1 MSDDDEMPELE
12 DFTEQLKEIRKAKG
26 IDEKNVPTELKIG
39 VINEK
44 NNNTSNNNKN
54 NTVQIPISTNPPPKT
69 EKPAEQPKPK
79 PQNTNTNTNN
89 KNNNNK
95 RDEDN
100 FGFGLFKRGFLKRHN
115 FSEDEPKKNTNK
127 EKEKEKEKEKPKE
140 KPKEKEKNEPVDLTH
155 IKSNPGTTT
164 KTNILNNFN
173 NELKSSQESSK
184 VNSGMLNNLANN
196 KQQWLNQE
204 LLMKIAQNPN
214 LMRCF
219 MDPRFS
225 TVIQELQTNPQECLK
240 KYGNNP
246 EFSTFI
252 KDFSALM
259 GEHFNNLA
267 KNPMAGNP
275 NYNTPEVQEI
285 VNDPKI
291 KPILER
297 LQKEGRLDMNEIQ
310 RDPYI
315 ASRFKVLIDKKILN
329 IQKMD

>member
-1 MSDDDEMPELE
+1 MSDDEMPELE
-12 DFTEQLKEIRKAKG
+12 DLSEQLNEIRKARG
-26 IDEKNVPTELKIG
+26 IDEKNIPKDIKIG

-44 NNNTSNNNKN
+44 NNNKVN
-54 NTVQIPISTNPPPKT
+54 IPITTSPSPQV
-69 EKPAEQPKPK
+69 EKPKPK
-79 PQNTNTNTNN
+79 QEEKP
-89 KNNNNK
+89 KPKIDNK

-115 FSEDEPKKNTNK
+115 FSEDENKNKK
-127 EKEKEKEKEKPKE
+127 EKEKEKEIKKENKVEKPK
-140 KPKEKEKNEPVDLTH
+140 KEEPIDLTH

-164 KTNILNNFN
+164 KTNVINNFN
-173 NELKSSQESSK
+173 KDLKSNQDSTK
-184 VNSGMLNNLANN
+184 INPNMLNNLANN

-225 TVIQELQTNPQECLK
+225 SVIQELQTNPQECLK

-246 EFSTFI
+246 EFSNFI

-259 GEHFNNLA
+259 GDHFNNLA
-267 KNPMAGNP
+267 KNPIQGNP
-275 NYNTPEVQEI
+275 NYSTPEVQEI

>member
-1 MSDDDEMPELE
+1 MSDDEMPELE
-12 DFTEQLKEIRKAKG
+12 DLSEQLNEIRKARG
-26 IDEKNVPTELKIG
+26 IDEKNIPKDIKIG
-39 VINEK
+39 VVNEK
-44 NNNTSNNNKN
+44 TNNNKVN
-54 NTVQIPISTNPPPKT
+54 IPITTSSPPQVPVQVPKQQKQE
-69 EKPAEQPKPK
+69 EKPKPK
-79 PQNTNTNTNN
+79 QD
-89 KNNNNK
+89 NK

-115 FSEDEPKKNTNK
+115 FSEDENKNKK
-127 EKEKEKEKEKPKE
+127 EKEPKKVNKEIPTKKE
-140 KPKEKEKNEPVDLTH
+140 EPVDLTH

-164 KTNILNNFN
+164 KTNVINNFN
-173 NELKSSQESSK
+173 KDLKSTQESSK
-184 VNSGMLNNLANN
+184 INPNMLNNLANN

-246 EFSTFI
+246 EFSNFI

-259 GEHFNNLA
+259 GDHFNNLA
-267 KNPMAGNP
+267 KNPMQGNP
-275 NYNTPEVQEI
+275 NYSTPEVQEI
-285 VNDPKI
+285 VNDPNI

-297 LQKEGRLDMNEIQ
+297 LQKEGKIDMNEIM
-310 RDPYI
+310 RDPYV
-315 ASRFKVLIDKKILN
+315 AAKFKILIDKKILN

>member
-26 IDEKNVPTELKIG
+26 IDEKNVPTNIKVG
-39 VINEK
+39 VIDEK
-44 NNNTSNNNKN
+44 NISTNDSSKKN
-54 NTVQIPISTNPPPKT
+54 NTVQIPISTNPPPS
-69 EKPAEQPKPK
+69 K
-79 PQNTNTNTNN
+79 PQQTTTSQKTQNN
-89 KNNNNK
+89 NNNNK

-100 FGFGLFKRGFLKRHN
+100 FGCGLFKRGFLKRHN
-115 FSEDEPKKNTNK
+115 FSEDEPKKTNNNNKSNNSNTSNNNK
-127 EKEKEKEKEKPKE
+127 EKEK
-140 KPKEKEKNEPVDLTH
+140 KNEPVDLTH

-173 NELKSSQESSK
+173 NDLKLSQESSK
-184 VNSGMLNNLANN
+184 INSGMLNNLANN

-246 EFSTFI
+246 EFSNFI
-252 KDFSALM
+252 KEFSALM
-259 GEHFNNLA
+259 GDHFNNLA

-285 VNDPKI
+285 INDPKI

-297 LQKEGRLDMNEIQ
+297 LQKEGRIDMNEIQ

-315 ASRFKVLIDKKILN
+315 ASRFRVLIDKKILN

>member
-1 MSDDDEMPELE
+1 MSDDEMPELE
-12 DFTEQLKEIRKAKG
+12 DLSEQLNEIRKARG
-26 IDEKNVPTELKIG
+26 IDEKNIPKDIKIG
-39 VINEK
+39 VVNEK
-44 NNNTSNNNKN
+44 TNNNKVN
-54 NTVQIPISTNPPPKT
+54 IPITTSSPPQVPVQVPKQQKQE
-69 EKPAEQPKPK
+69 EKPKPK
-79 PQNTNTNTNN
+79 QD
-89 KNNNNK
+89 NK

-115 FSEDEPKKNTNK
+115 FSEDGNKNKKEKEPKKENK
-127 EKEKEKEKEKPKE
+127 EIPTKKE
-140 KPKEKEKNEPVDLTH
+140 EPVDLTH
-155 IKSNPGTTT
+155 IKSNPGTTI
-164 KTNILNNFN
+164 KTNVINNFN
-173 NELKSSQESSK
+173 KDLKSTQESSK
-184 VNSGMLNNLANN
+184 INPNMLNNLANN

-246 EFSTFI
+246 EFSNFI

-259 GEHFNNLA
+259 GDHFNNLA
-267 KNPMAGNP
+267 KNPMQGNP
-275 NYNTPEVQEI
+275 NYSTPEVQEI

-297 LQKEGRLDMNEIQ
+297 LQKEGKIDMNEIM
-310 RDPYI
+310 RDPYV
-315 ASRFKVLIDKKILN
+315 AAKFKILIDKKILN

>member
-1 MSDDDEMPELE
+1 MSDDEMPELE
-12 DFTEQLKEIRKAKG
+12 DLSEQLNEIRKARG
-26 IDEKNVPTELKIG
+26 IDEKNIPKDIKIG

-44 NNNTSNNNKN
+44 NNNKVN
-54 NTVQIPISTNPPPKT
+54 IPITTSSSPQI
-69 EKPAEQPKPK
+69 EQPKPK
-79 PQNTNTNTNN
+79 QEEKPKQKTD
-89 KNNNNK
+89 NK

-115 FSEDEPKKNTNK
+115 FSEDENKNK
-127 EKEKEKEKEKPKE
+127 KEKEKPKE
-140 KPKEKEKNEPVDLTH
+140 AKKENKVEPTKKEEPVDLTH

-164 KTNILNNFN
+164 KTNVINNFN
-173 NELKSSQESSK
+173 KDLKSNQDSTK
-184 VNSGMLNNLANN
+184 INPNMLNNLANN

-219 MDPRFS
+219 MNPRFS
-225 TVIQELQTNPQECLK
+225 SVIQELQTNPQECLK

-246 EFSTFI
+246 EFSNFI

-259 GEHFNNLA
+259 GDHFNNLA
-267 KNPMAGNP
+267 KNPIQGNP
-275 NYNTPEVQEI
+275 NYSTPEVQEI
-285 VNDPKI
+285 INDPKI

-297 LQKEGRLDMNEIQ
+297 LQKEGKIDMNEIM
-310 RDPYI
+310 RDPYV
-315 ASRFKVLIDKKILN
+315 ASKFKILIDKKILN

>member
-1 MSDDDEMPELE
+1 MSDDEMPELE
-12 DFTEQLKEIRKAKG
+12 DLSEQLNEIRKARG
-26 IDEKNVPTELKIG
+26 IDEKNIPKDIKIG
-39 VINEK
+39 VVNEK
-44 NNNTSNNNKN
+44 TNNNKVN
-54 NTVQIPISTNPPPKT
+54 IPITTSSPPQVPVQVPKQQKQE
-69 EKPAEQPKPK
+69 EKPKPK
-79 PQNTNTNTNN
+79 QD
-89 KNNNNK
+89 NK

-115 FSEDEPKKNTNK
+115 FSEDENKNKK
-127 EKEKEKEKEKPKE
+127 EKEPKKENKEIPTKKE
-140 KPKEKEKNEPVDLTH
+140 EPVDLTH

-164 KTNILNNFN
+164 KTNVINNFN
-173 NELKSSQESSK
+173 KDLKSTQESSK
-184 VNSGMLNNLANN
+184 INPNMLNNLANN

-246 EFSTFI
+246 EFSNFI

-259 GEHFNNLA
+259 GDHFNNLA
-267 KNPMAGNP
+267 KNPIQGNP
-275 NYNTPEVQEI
+275 NYSTPEVQEI

-297 LQKEGRLDMNEIQ
+297 LQKEGKIDMNEIM
-310 RDPYI
+310 RDPYV
-315 ASRFKVLIDKKILN
+315 ASKFKILIDKKILN

>member
-1 MSDDDEMPELE
+1 MSDDEMPELE
-12 DFTEQLKEIRKAKG
+12 DLSEQLNEIRKARG
-26 IDEKNVPTELKIG
+26 IDEKNIPKNIKIG
-39 VINEK
+39 VVNEK
-44 NNNTSNNNKN
+44 TNNNKVN
-54 NTVQIPISTNPPPKT
+54 IPITTSSPPQVPVQVPKQQKQE
-69 EKPAEQPKPK
+69 EKPKPK
-79 PQNTNTNTNN
+79 QD
-89 KNNNNK
+89 NK

-115 FSEDEPKKNTNK
+115 FSEDENKNKK
-127 EKEKEKEKEKPKE
+127 EKEPKKVNKEIPTKKE
-140 KPKEKEKNEPVDLTH
+140 EPVDLTH

-164 KTNILNNFN
+164 KTNVINNFN
-173 NELKSSQESSK
+173 KDLKSTQESSK
-184 VNSGMLNNLANN
+184 INPNMLNNLANN

-225 TVIQELQTNPQECLK
+225 TVIQELQINPQECLK

-246 EFSTFI
+246 EFSNFI

-259 GEHFNNLA
+259 GDHFNNLA
-267 KNPMAGNP
+267 KNPMQGNP
-275 NYNTPEVQEI
+275 NYSTPEVQEI
-285 VNDPKI
+285 VNDSKI

-297 LQKEGRLDMNEIQ
+297 LQKEGKIDMNEIM
-310 RDPYI
+310 RDPYV
-315 ASRFKVLIDKKILN
+315 ASKFKILIDKKILN

>member
-1 MSDDDEMPELE
+1 MPELE
-12 DFTEQLKEIRKAKG
+12 DLSEQLNEIRKARG
-26 IDEKNVPTELKIG
+26 IDEKNIPKDIKIG
-39 VINEK
+39 VVNEK
-44 NNNTSNNNKN
+44 TNNNKVN
-54 NTVQIPISTNPPPKT
+54 IPITTSSPPQVPVQVPKQQKQE
-69 EKPAEQPKPK
+69 EKPKPK
-79 PQNTNTNTNN
+79 QD
-89 KNNNNK
+89 NK

-115 FSEDEPKKNTNK
+115 FSEDENKNKK
-127 EKEKEKEKEKPKE
+127 EKEPKKENKEIPTKKE
-140 KPKEKEKNEPVDLTH
+140 EPVDLTH

-164 KTNILNNFN
+164 KTNVINNFN
-173 NELKSSQESSK
+173 KDLKSTQESSK
-184 VNSGMLNNLANN
+184 INPNMLNNLANN

-246 EFSTFI
+246 EFSNFI

-259 GEHFNNLA
+259 GDHFNNLA
-267 KNPMAGNP
+267 KNPIQGNP
-275 NYNTPEVQEI
+275 NYSTPEVQEI

-297 LQKEGRLDMNEIQ
+297 LQKEGKIDMNEIM
-310 RDPYI
+310 RDPYV
-315 ASRFKVLIDKKILN
+315 ASKFKILIDKKILN

>member
-1 MSDDDEMPELE
+1 MSDDEMPELE
-12 DFTEQLKEIRKAKG
+12 DLSEQLNEIRKARG
-26 IDEKNVPTELKIG
+26 IDEKNIPKDIKIG
-39 VINEK
+39 VVNEK
-44 NNNTSNNNKN
+44 TNNNKVN
-54 NTVQIPISTNPPPKT
+54 IPITTSSPPQVPVQVPKQQKQE
-69 EKPAEQPKPK
+69 EKPKPK
-79 PQNTNTNTNN
+79 QD
-89 KNNNNK
+89 NK

-115 FSEDEPKKNTNK
+115 FSEDENKNKK
-127 EKEKEKEKEKPKE
+127 EKEPKKENKEIPTKKE
-140 KPKEKEKNEPVDLTH
+140 EPVDLTH

-164 KTNILNNFN
+164 KTDVINNFN
-173 NELKSSQESSK
+173 KDLKSTQESSK
-184 VNSGMLNNLANN
+184 INPNMLNNLANN

-246 EFSTFI
+246 EFSNFI

-259 GEHFNNLA
+259 GDHFNNLA
-267 KNPMAGNP
+267 KNPIQGNP
-275 NYNTPEVQEI
+275 NYSTPEVQEI
-285 VNDPKI
+285 VNDSKI

-297 LQKEGRLDMNEIQ
+297 LQKEGKIDMNEIM
-310 RDPYI
+310 RDPYV
-315 ASRFKVLIDKKILN
+315 ASKFKILIDKKILN

>member
-1 MSDDDEMPELE
+1 MSDDEMPELE
-12 DFTEQLKEIRKAKG
+12 DLSEQLNEIRKARG
-26 IDEKNVPTELKIG
+26 IDEKNIPKDIKIG
-39 VINEK
+39 VVNEK
-44 NNNTSNNNKN
+44 TNNNKVN
-54 NTVQIPISTNPPPKT
+54 IPITTSSPPQVPVQVPKQQKQE
-69 EKPAEQPKPK
+69 EKPKPK
-79 PQNTNTNTNN
+79 QD
-89 KNNNNK
+89 NK

-115 FSEDEPKKNTNK
+115 FSEDENKNKK
-127 EKEKEKEKEKPKE
+127 EKEPKKVNKEIPTKKE
-140 KPKEKEKNEPVDLTH
+140 EPVDLTH

-164 KTNILNNFN
+164 KTNVINNFN
-173 NELKSSQESSK
+173 KDLKSTQESSK
-184 VNSGMLNNLANN
+184 INPNMLNNLANN

-246 EFSTFI
+246 EFSNFI

-259 GEHFNNLA
+259 GDHFNNLA
-267 KNPMAGNP
+267 KNPMQGNP
-275 NYNTPEVQEI
+275 NYSTPEVQEI
-285 VNDPKI
+285 VNDSKI

-297 LQKEGRLDMNEIQ
+297 LQKEGKIDMNEIM
-310 RDPYI
+310 RDPYV
-315 ASRFKVLIDKKILN
+315 AAKFKILIDKKILN

>member
-26 IDEKNVPTELKIG
+26 IDEKNIPKNIKIG
-39 VINEK
+39 VIDEKK
-44 NNNTSNNNKN
+44 NNSKEPIKENK
-54 NTVQIPISTNPPPKT
+54 VQIPITKTEEPPKKT
-69 EKPAEQPKPK
+69 VPD
-79 PQNTNTNTNN
+79 
-89 KNNNNK
+89 NK

-100 FGFGLFKRGFLKRHN
+100 FGCGLFKRGFLKRHN
-115 FSEDEPKKNTNK
+115 FSEDVPKKENKKENDNNK
-127 EKEKEKEKEKPKE
+127 EKEK
-140 KPKEKEKNEPVDLTH
+140 KNEPIDLTH

-173 NELKSSQESSK
+173 NDLKSSQESSK
-184 VNSGMLNNLANN
+184 INSGMLNNLANN

-204 LLMKIAQNPN
+204 LLMKIAQKPN

-246 EFSTFI
+246 EFSNFI
-252 KDFSALM
+252 KEFSSLM

-275 NYNTPEVQEI
+275 NYNNPEVQEI
-285 VNDPKI
+285 INDPKI

-297 LQKEGRLDMNEIQ
+297 LQKEGRLDINEIQ

>member
-1 MSDDDEMPELE
+1 MSDDEMPELE
-12 DFTEQLKEIRKAKG
+12 DLSEQLNEIRKARG
-26 IDEKNVPTELKIG
+26 IDEKNIPKNIKIG
-39 VINEK
+39 VVNEK
-44 NNNTSNNNKN
+44 TNNNKVN
-54 NTVQIPISTNPPPKT
+54 IPITTSSPPQVPVQVPKQQKQE
-69 EKPAEQPKPK
+69 EKPKPK
-79 PQNTNTNTNN
+79 QD
-89 KNNNNK
+89 NK

-115 FSEDEPKKNTNK
+115 FSEDENKNKK
-127 EKEKEKEKEKPKE
+127 EKEPKKENKEIPTKKE
-140 KPKEKEKNEPVDLTH
+140 EPVDLTH

-164 KTNILNNFN
+164 KTNVINNFN
-173 NELKSSQESSK
+173 KDLKSTQESSK
-184 VNSGMLNNLANN
+184 INPNMLNNLANN

-225 TVIQELQTNPQECLK
+225 TVIQELQINPQECLK

-246 EFSTFI
+246 EFSNFI

-259 GEHFNNLA
+259 GDHFNNLA
-267 KNPMAGNP
+267 KNPIQGNP
-275 NYNTPEVQEI
+275 NYSTPEVQEI

-297 LQKEGRLDMNEIQ
+297 LQKEGKIDMNEIM
-310 RDPYI
+310 RDPYV
-315 ASRFKVLIDKKILN
+315 ASKFKILIDKKILN

>member
-12 DFTEQLKEIRKAKG
+12 DLSDQLNSIRKARG
-26 IDEKNVPTELKIG
+26 IDENSIAKNIKVG

-44 NNNTSNNNKN
+44 NNISKEESKQAN
-54 NTVQIPISTNPPPKT
+54 NTVKIPISTSQPQNQQPKEKPKT
-69 EKPAEQPKPK
+69 
-79 PQNTNTNTNN
+79 NTDN
-89 KNNNNK
+89 KKN
-95 RDEDN
+95 EDN
-100 FGFGLFKRGFLKRHN
+100 AGFSFLKRGFLKRHN
-115 FSEDEPKKNTNK
+115 FSQEEPKKEIKKQNN
-127 EKEKEKEKEKPKE
+127 EGNNNNKPK
-140 KPKEKEKNEPVDLTH
+140 KEEPVDLTH

-164 KTNILNNFN
+164 KTEILNNFN
-173 NELKSSQESSK
+173 KDLKSSQDSSK
-184 VNSGMLNNLANN
+184 PNPSLLNNLANN

-225 TVIQELQTNPQECLK
+225 TVIQEMQTNPQECLK

-252 KDFSALM
+252 KEFSALM
-259 GEHFNNLA
+259 GDHFNKLA

-297 LQKEGRLDMNEIQ
+297 LQKEGKIDMNEIQ

>member
-12 DFTEQLKEIRKAKG
+12 DFTEQLIEIRKAKG
-26 IDEKNVPTELKIG
+26 IDEKNVPKEIKIG
-39 VINEK
+39 VINDK
-44 NNNTSNNNKN
+44 NNNDSNKK
-54 NTVQIPISTNPPPKT
+54 NTVQIPISQDPPPIKET
-69 EKPAEQPKPK
+69 
-79 PQNTNTNTNN
+79 TNKKSNETNNN
-89 KNNNNK
+89 KNNNSNNNK

-100 FGFGLFKRGFLKRHN
+100 FGCGLFKRGFLKRHN
-115 FSEDEPKKNTNK
+115 FSEEEPKKTNNNNPNKSNIKKEEENKK
-127 EKEKEKEKEKPKE
+127 EK
-140 KPKEKEKNEPVDLTH
+140 KNEPIDLTH

-164 KTNILNNFN
+164 KTNVLNNFN
-173 NELKSSQESSK
+173 NDLKTNQESSK
-184 VNSGMLNNLANN
+184 LNSGMLNNLANN

-246 EFSTFI
+246 VFSNFI
-252 KDFSALM
+252 KEFSALM
-259 GEHFNNLA
+259 GDHFNNLA
-267 KNPMAGNP
+267 KNPMSGNP
-275 NYNTPEVQEI
+275 NYNTPEIQEI
-285 VNDPKI
+285 INDPKI

-310 RDPYI
+310 RDPYV

>member
-1 MSDDDEMPELE
+1 MSDDEMPELE
-12 DFTEQLKEIRKAKG
+12 DLSEQLNEIRKARG
-26 IDEKNVPTELKIG
+26 IDEKNIPKDIKIG

-44 NNNTSNNNKN
+44 NNSNNKVN
-54 NTVQIPISTNPPPKT
+54 IPISTSPPQP
-69 EKPAEQPKPK
+69 QPKPQQK
-79 PQNTNTNTNN
+79 PQPEQKPKEKTD
-89 KNNNNK
+89 NK

-115 FSEDEPKKNTNK
+115 FSEEDNKTKKEPKKETKVNNTNNNNPPKK
-127 EKEKEKEKEKPKE
+127 E
-140 KPKEKEKNEPVDLTH
+140 EPVDLTH

-164 KTNILNNFN
+164 KTQVLNNFN
-173 NELKSSQESSK
+173 KDLKSNQDSSK
-184 VNSGMLNNLANN
+184 PNLLNNLANN

-252 KDFSALM
+252 KEFSALM
-259 GEHFNNLA
+259 GDHFNNLA
-267 KNPMAGNP
+267 KNPLQGNP
-275 NYNTPEVQEI
+275 NYTNPEVQEI
-285 VNDPKI
+285 INDPKI

-297 LQKEGRLDMNEIQ
+297 LQKEGKIDMNEIM
-310 RDPYI
+310 RDPYV
-315 ASRFKVLIDKKILN
+315 SSKFKVLIDKKILN

>member
-1 MSDDDEMPELE
+1 MSDDEMPELE
-12 DFTEQLKEIRKAKG
+12 DLSDQLNEIRKARG
-26 IDEKNVPTELKIG
+26 IDEKNISKNIKVG

-44 NNNTSNNNKN
+44 NQNVNNNKIN
-54 NTVQIPISTNPPPKT
+54 IPISNTPPPVEPKKE
-69 EKPAEQPKPK
+69 EKKPETK
-79 PQNTNTNTNN
+79 PEN
-89 KNNNNK
+89 KKN
-95 RDEDN
+95 EDN
-100 FGFGLFKRGFLKRHN
+100 AGFSFLKRGFLKRHN
-115 FSEDEPKKNTNK
+115 FSEEENKNKIKPEPKKEEKKIENK
-127 EKEKEKEKEKPKE
+127 KE
-140 KPKEKEKNEPVDLTH
+140 EPVDLTH

-164 KTNILNNFN
+164 KTNVLNNFN
-173 NELKSSQESSK
+173 KDLKTNQDSS
-184 VNSGMLNNLANN
+184 NINLLNNLANN

-252 KDFSALM
+252 KEFSALM
-259 GEHFNNLA
+259 GDHFNNLA
-267 KNPMAGNP
+267 KNPMQGNP
-275 NYNTPEVQEI
+275 NYNNPEVQEI
-285 VNDPKI
+285 INDPKI

-297 LQKEGRLDMNEIQ
+297 LQKEGKIDMNEIM
-310 RDPYI
+310 RDPYVS
-315 ASRFKVLIDKKILN
+315 AKFKILIDKKILN

>member
-12 DFTEQLKEIRKAKG
+12 DLSDQLNSIRKARG
-26 IDEKNVPTELKIG
+26 IDENSIAKNIKVG

-44 NNNTSNNNKN
+44 NNISKEEPKQAN
-54 NTVQIPISTNPPPKT
+54 NTVKIPISTSQPQNQQPK
-69 EKPAEQPKPK
+69 EKPKE
-79 PQNTNTNTNN
+79 NN
-89 KNNNNK
+89 DNKKN
-95 RDEDN
+95 EDN
-100 FGFGLFKRGFLKRHN
+100 AGFSFLKRGFLKRHN
-115 FSEDEPKKNTNK
+115 FSEEENKTKQKTETKKEEKKIPNK
-127 EKEKEKEKEKPKE
+127 KE
-140 KPKEKEKNEPVDLTH
+140 EPVDLTH

-164 KTNILNNFN
+164 KTNVLNNFN
-173 NELKSSQESSK
+173 KDLKSNQES
-184 VNSGMLNNLANN
+184 NPTLLNNLANN

-246 EFSTFI
+246 EFSNFI
-252 KDFSALM
+252 KEFSALM
-259 GEHFNNLA
+259 GDHFNNLA
-267 KNPMAGNP
+267 KNPMQGNP
-275 NYNTPEVQEI
+275 NYTNPEVQEI
-285 VNDPKI
+285 INDPKI

-297 LQKEGRLDMNEIQ
+297 LQKEGKIDMNEIM
-310 RDPYI
+310 RDPYVS
-315 ASRFKVLIDKKILN
+315 AKFKVLIDKKILN

>member
-26 IDEKNVPTELKIG
+26 IDEKNIPKDIKIG
-39 VINEK
+39 VIDEK
-44 NNNTSNNNKN
+44 KNTSKEPAKENK
-54 NTVQIPISTNPPPKT
+54 VQIPITKTEEPPKKT
-69 EKPAEQPKPK
+69 VQD
-79 PQNTNTNTNN
+79 
-89 KNNNNK
+89 NK

-100 FGFGLFKRGFLKRHN
+100 FGCGLFKRGFLKRHN
-115 FSEDEPKKNTNK
+115 FSEDVPKKENKKENENK
-127 EKEKEKEKEKPKE
+127 EKEK
-140 KPKEKEKNEPVDLTH
+140 KNEPVDLTH

-173 NELKSSQESSK
+173 NDLKSSQESSK
-184 VNSGMLNNLANN
+184 INSGMLNNLANN

-204 LLMKIAQNPN
+204 LLMKIAQKPN

-225 TVIQELQTNPQECLK
+225 TVIQELQANPQECLK

-246 EFSTFI
+246 EFSNFI
-252 KDFSALM
+252 KEFSSLM

-285 VNDPKI
+285 INDPKV

-297 LQKEGRLDMNEIQ
+297 LQKEGRLDINEIQ

>member
-26 IDEKNVPTELKIG
+26 IDEKNIPKDIKIG
-39 VINEK
+39 VIDEK
-44 NNNTSNNNKN
+44 KNTSKEPIKENK
-54 NTVQIPISTNPPPKT
+54 VQIPITKTKTEEPPK
-69 EKPAEQPKPK
+69 KAVQD
-79 PQNTNTNTNN
+79 
-89 KNNNNK
+89 NK

-100 FGFGLFKRGFLKRHN
+100 FGCGLFKRGFLKRHN
-115 FSEDEPKKNTNK
+115 FSEDVPKKENKKENDNK
-127 EKEKEKEKEKPKE
+127 EKEKEK
-140 KPKEKEKNEPVDLTH
+140 KNEPVDLTH
-155 IKSNPGTTT
+155 IKSSPGTTT
-164 KTNILNNFN
+164 KTNIINNFN
-173 NELKSSQESSK
+173 NDLKSSQESSK
-184 VNSGMLNNLANN
+184 INSGMLNNLSNN

-204 LLMKIAQNPN
+204 LLMKIAQKPN

-246 EFSTFI
+246 EFSNFI
-252 KDFSALM
+252 KEFSSLM

-285 VNDPKI
+285 INDPKI

-297 LQKEGRLDMNEIQ
+297 LQKEGRLDINEIQ

>member
-1 MSDDDEMPELE
+1 MSDDEMPELE
-12 DFTEQLKEIRKAKG
+12 DLSEQLNEIRKARG
-26 IDEKNVPTELKIG
+26 IDEKNIPKDIKIG
-39 VINEK
+39 VVNEK
-44 NNNTSNNNKN
+44 TNNNKVN
-54 NTVQIPISTNPPPKT
+54 IPITTSSPPQVPVQVPKQQKQE
-69 EKPAEQPKPK
+69 EKPKPK
-79 PQNTNTNTNN
+79 QD
-89 KNNNNK
+89 NK

-115 FSEDEPKKNTNK
+115 FSEDENKNKK
-127 EKEKEKEKEKPKE
+127 EKEPKKVNKEIPTKKE
-140 KPKEKEKNEPVDLTH
+140 EPVDLTH

-164 KTNILNNFN
+164 KTNVINNFN
-173 NELKSSQESSK
+173 KDLKSTQESSK
-184 VNSGMLNNLANN
+184 INPNMLNNLANN

-246 EFSTFI
+246 EFSNFI

-259 GEHFNNLA
+259 GDHFNNLA
-267 KNPMAGNP
+267 KNPIQGNP
-275 NYNTPEVQEI
+275 NYSTPEVQEI

-297 LQKEGRLDMNEIQ
+297 LQKEGKIDMNEIM
-310 RDPYI
+310 RDPYV
-315 ASRFKVLIDKKILN
+315 ASKFKILIDKKILN

>member
-26 IDEKNVPTELKIG
+26 IDEKNIPKNIKIG
-39 VINEK
+39 VIDEKK
-44 NNNTSNNNKN
+44 NNSKEPIKENK
-54 NTVQIPISTNPPPKT
+54 VQIPITKTEEPPK
-69 EKPAEQPKPK
+69 
-79 PQNTNTNTNN
+79 
-89 KNNNNK
+89 KNVQDNNK

-100 FGFGLFKRGFLKRHN
+100 FGCGLFKRGFLKRHN
-115 FSEDEPKKNTNK
+115 FSEDVPKKENKKENDNNK
-127 EKEKEKEKEKPKE
+127 EKEK
-140 KPKEKEKNEPVDLTH
+140 KNEPIDLTH

-173 NELKSSQESSK
+173 NDLKSSQESSK
-184 VNSGMLNNLANN
+184 INSGMLNNLANN

-204 LLMKIAQNPN
+204 LLMKIAQKPN

-225 TVIQELQTNPQECLK
+225 TVIQELQANPQECLK

-246 EFSTFI
+246 EFSNFI
-252 KDFSALM
+252 KEFSSLM
-259 GEHFNNLA
+259 GEHFNKLA

-285 VNDPKI
+285 INDPKI

-297 LQKEGRLDMNEIQ
+297 LQKEGRLDINEIQ

>member
-1 MSDDDEMPELE
+1 MSDDEMPELE
-12 DFTEQLKEIRKAKG
+12 DLSEQLNEIRKARG
-26 IDEKNVPTELKIG
+26 IDEKNIPKDIKIG
-39 VINEK
+39 VVNEK
-44 NNNTSNNNKN
+44 TNNNKVN
-54 NTVQIPISTNPPPKT
+54 IPITTSSPPQVPVQVPKQQKQE
-69 EKPAEQPKPK
+69 EKPKPK
-79 PQNTNTNTNN
+79 QD
-89 KNNNNK
+89 NK

-100 FGFGLFKRGFLKRHN
+100 FGFGFFKRGFLKRHN
-115 FSEDEPKKNTNK
+115 FSEDENKNKK
-127 EKEKEKEKEKPKE
+127 EKEPKKENKEIPTKKE
-140 KPKEKEKNEPVDLTH
+140 EPVDLTH

-164 KTNILNNFN
+164 KTNVINNFN
-173 NELKSSQESSK
+173 KDLKSTQESSK
-184 VNSGMLNNLANN
+184 INPNMLNNLANN

-246 EFSTFI
+246 EFSNFI

-259 GEHFNNLA
+259 GDHFNNLA
-267 KNPMAGNP
+267 KNPMQGNP
-275 NYNTPEVQEI
+275 NYSTPEVQEI

-297 LQKEGRLDMNEIQ
+297 LQKEGKIDMNEIM
-310 RDPYI
+310 RDPYV
-315 ASRFKVLIDKKILN
+315 ASKFKILIDKKILN

>member
-26 IDEKNVPTELKIG
+26 IDEKNVPKEIKIG
-39 VINEK
+39 VINDK
-44 NNNTSNNNKN
+44 NNNDSNKK
-54 NTVQIPISTNPPPKT
+54 NTVQIPISKDPPPIKET
-69 EKPAEQPKPK
+69 
-79 PQNTNTNTNN
+79 TNKKSNETNNN
-89 KNNNNK
+89 KNNSSNNNK

-100 FGFGLFKRGFLKRHN
+100 FGCGLFKRGFLKRHN
-115 FSEDEPKKNTNK
+115 FSEEEPKKTNNNNSNKSNIKKEEENKK
-127 EKEKEKEKEKPKE
+127 EK
-140 KPKEKEKNEPVDLTH
+140 KNEPIDLTH

-164 KTNILNNFN
+164 KTNVLNNFN
-173 NELKSSQESSK
+173 NDLKTNQESSK
-184 VNSGMLNNLANN
+184 LNSGMLNNLANN

-246 EFSTFI
+246 VFSNFI
-252 KDFSALM
+252 KEFSALM
-259 GEHFNNLA
+259 GDHFNNLA
-267 KNPMAGNP
+267 KNPMSGNP
-275 NYNTPEVQEI
+275 NYNIPEIQEI
-285 VNDPKI
+285 INDPKI

-310 RDPYI
+310 RDPYV

>member
-1 MSDDDEMPELE
+1 MSDDEMPELE
-12 DFTEQLKEIRKAKG
+12 DLSEQLNEIRKARG
-26 IDEKNVPTELKIG
+26 IDEKNIPKDIKIG
-39 VINEK
+39 VVNEK
-44 NNNTSNNNKN
+44 TNNNKVN
-54 NTVQIPISTNPPPKT
+54 IPITTSSPPQVPVQVPKQQKQE
-69 EKPAEQPKPK
+69 EKPKPK
-79 PQNTNTNTNN
+79 QD
-89 KNNNNK
+89 NK

-115 FSEDEPKKNTNK
+115 FSEDENKNKK
-127 EKEKEKEKEKPKE
+127 EKEPKKENKEIPTKKE
-140 KPKEKEKNEPVDLTH
+140 EPVDLTH

-164 KTNILNNFN
+164 KTNVINNFN
-173 NELKSSQESSK
+173 KDLKSTQESSK
-184 VNSGMLNNLANN
+184 INPNMLNNLANN

-246 EFSTFI
+246 EFSNFI

-259 GEHFNNLA
+259 GDHFNNLA
-267 KNPMAGNP
+267 KNPMQGNP
-275 NYNTPEVQEI
+275 NYSTPEVQEI

-297 LQKEGRLDMNEIQ
+297 LQKEGKIDMNEIM
-310 RDPYI
+310 RDPYV
-315 ASRFKVLIDKKILN
+315 ASKFKVLIDKKILN

>member
-44 NNNTSNNNKN
+44 NNNSNTTKN
-54 NTVQIPISTNPPPKT
+54 NTVQIPISTNPPQPQKT
-69 EKPAEQPKPK
+69 EKTPPSK
-79 PQNTNTNTNN
+79 PQSTNN
-89 KNNNNK
+89 NNKNNNK

-115 FSEDEPKKNTNK
+115 FSEDEPKKNTNN
-127 EKEKEKEKEKPKE
+127 KEKEKPKE
-140 KPKEKEKNEPVDLTH
+140 KPKEKEKNEPIDLTY

-164 KTNILNNFN
+164 KTNVLNDFN
-173 NELKSSQESSK
+173 KDLKSSQESSK
-184 VNSGMLNNLANN
+184 INSGMLNNLANN

-204 LLMKIAQNPN
+204 LLMKIAKNPN

-252 KDFSALM
+252 KEFSALM
-259 GEHFNNLA
+259 GDHFNNLA

-275 NYNTPEVQEI
+275 NYNTPEVLEI

>member
-1 MSDDDEMPELE
+1 MSDDEMPELE
-12 DFTEQLKEIRKAKG
+12 DLSEQLNEIRKARG
-26 IDEKNVPTELKIG
+26 IDEKNIPKDIKIG

-44 NNNTSNNNKN
+44 NNSNNKVN
-54 NTVQIPISTNPPPKT
+54 IPISTSPPQPQ
-69 EKPAEQPKPK
+69 PQPQPQPKPQPEQK
-79 PQNTNTNTNN
+79 PKEKTD
-89 KNNNNK
+89 NK

-115 FSEDEPKKNTNK
+115 FSEEDNKTKKEPKKEPKVNNINNNNNPPKK
-127 EKEKEKEKEKPKE
+127 E
-140 KPKEKEKNEPVDLTH
+140 EPVDLTH

-164 KTNILNNFN
+164 KTQVLNNFN
-173 NELKSSQESSK
+173 KDLKSNQDSSK
-184 VNSGMLNNLANN
+184 PNLLNNLANN

-252 KDFSALM
+252 KEFSALM
-259 GEHFNNLA
+259 GDHFNNLA
-267 KNPMAGNP
+267 KNPLQGNP
-275 NYNTPEVQEI
+275 NYNNPEVQEI
-285 VNDPKI
+285 INDPKI

-297 LQKEGRLDMNEIQ
+297 LQKEGKIDMNEIM
-310 RDPYI
+310 RDPYV
-315 ASRFKVLIDKKILN
+315 SSKFKVLIDKKILN

>member
-1 MSDDDEMPELE
+1 MSDDEMPELE
-12 DFTEQLKEIRKAKG
+12 DLSEQLNEIRKARG
-26 IDEKNVPTELKIG
+26 IDEKNIPKDIKIG
-39 VINEK
+39 VINENK
-44 NNNTSNNNKN
+44 NSNNNNKVN
-54 NTVQIPISTNPPPKT
+54 IPISTSPPPQTKNQT
-69 EKPAEQPKPK
+69 QQPQPQTQQKPK
-79 PQNTNTNTNN
+79 EN
-89 KNNNNK
+89 KDNK

-115 FSEDEPKKNTNK
+115 FSEDDNKDKNKK
-127 EKEKEKEKEKPKE
+127 EKEKEIKKETKATTTTKKD
-140 KPKEKEKNEPVDLTH
+140 EPVDLTH

-164 KTNILNNFN
+164 KTNVLNNFN
-173 NELKSSQESSK
+173 KDLKSSQDATK
-184 VNSGMLNNLANN
+184 INPNLLNNLAYN

-246 EFSTFI
+246 EFSNFI

-259 GEHFNNLA
+259 GDHFNNLA
-267 KNPMAGNP
+267 KNPLQGNP
-275 NYNTPEVQEI
+275 NYTNPEVQEI
-285 VNDPKI
+285 INDPKI

-297 LQKEGRLDMNEIQ
+297 LQKEGKIDMNEIM
-310 RDPYI
+310 RDPYV
-315 ASRFKVLIDKKILN
+315 SSKFKVLIDKKILN

>member
-1 MSDDDEMPELE
+1 MSDDEMPELE
-12 DFTEQLKEIRKAKG
+12 DLSEQLNEIRKARG
-26 IDEKNVPTELKIG
+26 IDEKNIPKDIKIG
-39 VINEK
+39 VVNEK
-44 NNNTSNNNKN
+44 TNNNKVN
-54 NTVQIPISTNPPPKT
+54 IPITTSSPPQVPVQVPKQQKQE
-69 EKPAEQPKPK
+69 EKPKPK
-79 PQNTNTNTNN
+79 QD
-89 KNNNNK
+89 NK

-115 FSEDEPKKNTNK
+115 FSEDENKNKK
-127 EKEKEKEKEKPKE
+127 EKEPKKVNKEIPTKKE
-140 KPKEKEKNEPVDLTH
+140 EPVDLTH

-164 KTNILNNFN
+164 KTNVINNFN
-173 NELKSSQESSK
+173 KDLKSTQESSK
-184 VNSGMLNNLANN
+184 INPNMLNNLANN

-219 MDPRFS
+219 MDTRFS

-246 EFSTFI
+246 EFSNFI

-259 GEHFNNLA
+259 GDHFNNLA
-267 KNPMAGNP
+267 KNPMQGNP
-275 NYNTPEVQEI
+275 NYSTPEVQEI

-297 LQKEGRLDMNEIQ
+297 LQKEGKIDMNEIM
-310 RDPYI
+310 RDPYV
-315 ASRFKVLIDKKILN
+315 AAKFKILIDKKILN